1 VVRDFNHVWSF
12 GARVVRDE
20 EREHHEIFDV
30 EYFTAHGLRRDL
42 DEHVRERGVD
52 GKNEVDVGVRDLFIL
67 HASATVFR
75 VVENVEHGFR
85 RDERRRVRW
94 ATATATRRNAAGVRF
109 AGRGR

>member
-1 VVRDFNHVWSF
+1 MRDFNHVWSF
-12 GARVVRDE
+12 GVGLVRDE
-20 EREHHEIFDV
+20 EREHHEIFGG

-42 DEHVRERGVD
+42 DEHVSERGVD

-85 RDERRRVRW
+85 RDERRRVRR
-94 ATATATRRNAAGVRF
+94 ATATATRRNAAGIRF
-109 AGRGR
+109 ARRRR